1 MAYTNFTNCTA
12 SEYKEIIYSQ
22 DTNNKIKILFN
33 NIELNDADEYCEKL
47 TVTSR
52 VLPSDG
58 SKRFSLG
65 NFISKEATLI
75 LRNLP
80 NGTTIEDQ
88 VSISIGTLVDANNNT
103 YEYVPIGIF
112 NIQDTPT
119 TDKNRTTIKLRDN
132 RVKFDFNYN
141 AKPLID
147 EEGGSATYMQILEDI
162 CDKAGV
168 TSDIVSF
175 EGDNISVAIYDN
187 SITGSTYI
195 GYLAEQAGAIPV
207 ITREGHLNFIY
218 LDSLTTWQI
227 PLSIVEKY
235 ELGTPFEI
243 QRVVYE
249 SGIIKYETSS
259 DETLE
264 TLYLDAANMYITS
277 QDQVDAVFST
287 TENFTIDSVKT
298 GKILGNPAIDA
309 WDLIE
314 IYDDE
319 DANETTI
326 FTTLAN
332 NTYTYSGV
340 NTNTFETQIGLEAR
354 TENVTI
360 KGDTVFKKTIKAE
373 INNLDASLTIVASDT
388 EDVKAIVVGI
398 YGLTEDTTYQADK
411 NYYISTGVDTYE
423 LFTDYTVGSSIPADT
438 IYELTGSK
446 IDELSENN
454 SKLQNQINTANR
466 DIETLQGSTVTTSTF
481 KTTVSGITGSISKV
495 TKLVGDNKDET
506 DAAIANIRS
515 YVNYKMDVDNVGMIV
530 LGMESD
536 DIELRLKNNILYFW
550 SKTKNDYVAYLSK
563 DKLYILD
570 AKIIDSLQLG
580 NFAFIPRKDNYG
592 NDTSLGFRKVS

>member
-22 DTNNKIKILFN
+22 DDKNKIKILFN
-33 NIELNDADEYCEKL
+33 NVELLDADEYCEKL

-52 VLPSDG
+52 ILPNDG

-75 LRNLP
+75 LRDLP
-80 NGTTIEDQ
+80 IGTTIEDQ
-88 VSISIGTLVDANNNT
+88 VSISIGTLVDEINDI

-119 TDKNRTTIKLRDN
+119 TDKNKTTIKLRDN

-175 EGDNISVAIYDN
+175 EGDDISIAIYDN

-277 QDQVDAVFST
+277 QDQVDTVFST
-287 TENFTIDSVKT
+287 TENFTIDSAKT

-319 DANETTI
+319 DEEEPVI
-326 FTTLAN
+326 LTTLAN
-332 NTYTYSGV
+332 NTYTYNGV
-340 NTNTFETQIGLEAR
+340 NINNFDTQIGVEAR
-354 TENVTI
+354 TENVSI

-373 INNLDASLTIVASDT
+373 INNIDASLTIVASDT
-388 EDVKAIVVGI
+388 ADVKAIVVGI
-398 YGLTEDTTYQADK
+398 YGLTEDTTYQANK
-411 NYYISTGVDTYE
+411 NYYILNADREYE
-423 LFTDYTVGSSIPADT
+423 LYTDYNVGDAIPADT

-446 IDELSENN
+446 LEELSENN
-454 SKLQNQINTANR
+454 NKLQSQIETANS
-466 DIETLQGSTVTTSTF
+466 DISDLQATAVTTTAF
-481 KTTVSGITGSISKV
+481 QTTVNGINGSIDRITGLIN
-495 TKLVGDNKDET
+495 DNKDET
-506 DAAIANIRS
+506 DEAISAIHS
-515 YVNYKMDVDNVGMIV
+515 YINYRLDEDNVGMVV
-530 LGMESD
+530 LGMEND

-550 SKTKNDYVAYLSK
+550 SKDRNNYVAYLSK
-563 DKLYILD
+563 DKLYITD
-570 AKIIDSLQLG
+570 AEILDSLQLG
-580 NFAFIPRKDNYG
+580 NFAFLPRQNG
-592 NDTSLGFRKVS
+592 SLSFRKVS